1 MIRAMKLNYQK
12 HSQHQNSDSLGV
24 QTLSAPM
31 IILPGLF
38 GSTRNW
44 RYFATELSKVGDV
57 YVVDQ
62 RNHGDSPHAGSHT
75 YADMAA
81 DLVEFIDY
89 LGVEA
94 VHLIGHSMGGK
105 ASMCC
110 ALWYPKRLLSLTV
123 LDIAPVVYEHSH
135 APFLEAM
142 LKLDVSQL
150 SSRTEAD
157 KLLTS
162 AIPEKATRLFL
173 LQSLTGSPGDYSWR
187 LNLQTLHDSLS
198 DIMAFPIA
206 AADVAPS
213 RGIPTT
219 FISGADSNYV
229 QEKQKSVIAE
239 YFANPEYV
247 LIAKAGHWLHV
258 EQPAAVLTAI
268 KSFLIKND

>member
-44 RYFATELSKVGDV
+44 RSFATELSKVGDV

-135 APFLEAM
+135 APPFGLPLFAPLPAPLAPRPLPFFPLPLALPPRPREA
-142 LKLDVSQL
+142 V
-150 SSRTEAD
+150 
-157 KLLTS
+157 
-162 AIPEKATRLFL
+162 
-173 LQSLTGSPGDYSWR
+173 
-187 LNLQTLHDSLS
+187 
-198 DIMAFPIA
+198 
-206 AADVAPS
+206 DVAQDP
-213 RGIPTT
+213 GGGGP
-219 FISGADSNYV
+219 
-229 QEKQKSVIAE
+229 
-239 YFANPEYV
+239 
-247 LIAKAGHWLHV
+247 
-258 EQPAAVLTAI
+258 
-268 KSFLIKND
+268 